1 MTGPADA
8 GGAGLISGGPSGA
21 GTRRPDRPPRSS
33 GSGGGPPDSWWHRT
47 RAALREIYCLP
58 PRVQVLVDAELRRA
72 DILGAVV
79 GLFVALFLGTVY
91 VVSPKAL
98 DAAAWFRPVPWVVA
112 VFFALSLLRLRLA
125 WRAPLSGLAQT
136 AFIVTDVGLLYALI
150 WSFHIQYAQPA
161 AFYLKAPTFLFV
173 FLLIAVRALR
183 FEPLTVLTTGLTAA
197 AGWALMTIYALDAGG
212 PVTRDFTDYMT
223 GNAVLIGAEVEK
235 IIAILLVTGVLM
247 LALLFGR
254 RSLVLAVR
262 GTTERNDLARFFA
275 PEVAARITAED
286 RLLMPGFGEVRSGAV
301 LVSDIRG
308 FTALAARR
316 EPGDLVGLLVDYQR
330 RMSPVIKR
338 HNGTVDK
345 FLGDGILATF
355 GCASHSQ
362 RPAADAVAA
371 LVDLCR
377 EAQAFSRD
385 AAERFGEP
393 VRLGF
398 AVVGGDVLCGTVGDG
413 DRLEFTVV
421 GDAVNQAVKLEKAN
435 KTFGTL
441 ALVDDATFEAARA
454 QGFSIQLDAVTPF
467 EASLEDGRVRRL
479 FGWRD
484 GAAPA

>member
-1 MTGPADA
+1 MRD
-8 GGAGLISGGPSGA
+8 
-21 GTRRPDRPPRSS
+21 
-33 GSGGGPPDSWWHRT
+33 
-47 RAALREIYCLP
+47 IYCLP

-72 DILGAVV
+72 DILGAGV

-91 VVSPKAL
+91 LVAPKAP
-98 DAAAWFRPVPWVVA
+98 DAATAFRPVPWVVGL
-112 VFFALSLLRLRLA
+112 FLSLSLLRLKLA
-125 WRAPLSGLAQT
+125 WRSPLSGLAQT
-136 AFIVTDVGLLYALI
+136 VFILTDVGLLFALI
-150 WSFHIQYAQPA
+150 WSFHIQYAQPP

-173 FLLIAVRALR
+173 FLLIAVRSLR
-183 FEPLTVLTTGLTAA
+183 FEPLAVLTTGLTAA
-197 AGWALMTIYALDAGG
+197 AGWALMTVYAVSSGG
-212 PVTRDFTDYMT
+212 PVTRDFIDYMT

-254 RSLVLAVR
+254 RALVMAVR
-262 GTTERNDLARFFA
+262 GTTERDDLARFFA

-286 RLLMPGFGEVRSGAV
+286 RLLRPGFGELRSGAV

-308 FTALAARR
+308 FTALATRR
-316 EPGDLVGLLVDYQR
+316 APADLVGLLVDYQR

-355 GCASHSQ
+355 GCASHSH
-362 RPAADAVAA
+362 RPAADALAA

-377 EAQAFSRD
+377 EAEGFSRD
-385 AAERFGEP
+385 AGERFGEP

-398 AVVGGDVLCGTVGDG
+398 AVVSGDVLCGTVGDG

-421 GDAVNQAVKLEKAN
+421 GDAVNQAVKLEKVN

-441 ALVDDATFEAARA
+441 ALVDEATFEAARA
-454 QGFSIQLDAVTPF
+454 QGFAVPHGSVEVYDAPF
-467 EASLEDGRVRRL
+467 EDGRIRRVL
-479 FGWRD
+479 GWPS
-484 GAAPA
+484 GAVAPA

>member
-1 MTGPADA
+1 MAGPTAPA
-8 GGAGLISGGPSGA
+8 GAGRAAGA
-21 GTRRPDRPPRSS
+21 PDELPAAARADGTGASE
-33 GSGGGPPDSWWHRT
+33 SWWRRT
-47 RAALREIYCLP
+47 RAAMREIYCLP

-72 DILGAVV
+72 DILGAIV
-79 GLFVALFLGTVY
+79 GLIVALFLGTVY
-91 VVSPKAL
+91 LVSPKAL
-98 DAAAWFRPVPWVVA
+98 DAATGLRPVPLVVG
-112 VFFALSLLRLRLA
+112 VFLAMSLVRLRLA
-125 WRAPLSGLAQT
+125 WRGPLSGLSQT
-136 AFIVTDVGLLYALI
+136 LFILTDVGLLYALI
-150 WSFHIQYAQPA
+150 WSFHIQYAQPP

-183 FEPLTVLTTGLTAA
+183 LEPLAVLTTGLTAA
-197 AGWALMTIYALDAGG
+197 AGWALMTLYALSSGG
-212 PVTRDFTDYMT
+212 PVTRDFIDYMT
-223 GNAVLIGAEVEK
+223 DNAVLIGAEVEK

-247 LALLFGR
+247 LALLIGR

-262 GTTERNDLARFFA
+262 GTTERDDLARFFA

-286 RLLMPGFGEVRSGAV
+286 RLLRPGFGEVRSGAV

-316 EPGDLVGLLVDYQR
+316 EPGELVALLVDYQR

-355 GCASHSQ
+355 GCASHSH
-362 RPAADAVAA
+362 RPAADAIAA
-371 LVDLCR
+371 LDDLCR
-377 EAQAFSRD
+377 AAEDFSRT
-385 AAERFGEP
+385 AGERFGEP

-435 KTFGTL
+435 KALRTL
-441 ALVDDATFEAARA
+441 ALVDAATLDAAREQGLALALDEIEPLDATM
-454 QGFSIQLDAVTPF
+454 D
-467 EASLEDGRVRRL
+467 DGRVRRVY
-479 FGWRD
+479 GWRHRPST
-484 GAAPA
+484 A

>member
-1 MTGPADA
+1 M
-8 GGAGLISGGPSGA
+8 
-21 GTRRPDRPPRSS
+21 
-33 GSGGGPPDSWWHRT
+33 
-47 RAALREIYCLP
+47 REIYCLP

-79 GLFVALFLGTVY
+79 ALLLALFIGGVY
-91 VVSPKAL
+91 LLSPKAP
-98 DAAAWFRPVPWVVA
+98 DAAIGFRPVPWVVGL
-112 VFFALSLLRLRLA
+112 FLALSLLRLRLA

-136 AFIVTDVGLLYALI
+136 AFILTDVGLLYALI
-150 WSFHIQYAQPA
+150 WSFHIQYAQAP

-183 FEPLTVLTTGLTAA
+183 FEPLSVLTTGLTAA
-197 AGWALMTIYALDAGG
+197 AGWALMTLYALEAGG
-212 PVTRDFTDYMT
+212 PVTRDFTAYMT

-262 GTTERNDLARFFA
+262 GTTERNDLARFFS

-286 RLLMPGFGEVRSGAV
+286 RLLRPGFGEMRSGAV

-316 EPGDLVGLLVDYQR
+316 EPRDLVGLLVDYQR

-338 HNGTVDK
+338 HNGTIDK
-345 FLGDGILATF
+345 YLGDGILATF
-355 GCASHSQ
+355 GCASHSH

-377 EAQAFSRD
+377 EAHAFSRD
-385 AAERFGEP
+385 AAVRIGEP

-398 AVVGGDVLCGTVGDG
+398 AVVSGDVLCGTVGDG

-435 KTFGTL
+435 KTYGTL
-441 ALVDDATFEAARA
+441 ALVDDATLEAARE
-454 QGFSIQLDAVTPF
+454 QGYAVSIEAVAAF
-467 EASLEDGRVRRL
+467 ETALEDGRVRRV

-484 GAAPA
+484 GPTGTPAS